1 MLCFRH
7 EKCEKRH
14 KQSQFTSK
22 FILTSVCKQSNL
34 IDIIIPWVASLT
46 LYKLASQNL
55 HPATTFLQLVAKR
68 HSNERLLILL
78 WAYKFIHYFI
88 TKLHRALLPLLIEG
102 RQRAVVSEIQTLDA
116 SINLS
121 CQSANNLNREMYSEK
136 ESYWVFFPPHSTAHI
151 SSRPDFRT
159 LLAQE
164 TFATVSSLQNALH
177 STSLSYHWFKVYDIK
192 AAKFGL

>member
-1 MLCFRH
+1 M
-7 EKCEKRH
+7 KKSH

-22 FILTSVCKQSNL
+22 FILTFVCKQTNL
-34 IDIIIPWVASLT
+34 MDITILWIESLT
-46 LYKLASQNL
+46 LYKLASKNL
-55 HPATTFLQLVAKR
+55 HLATTFLQLVAKR
-68 HSNERLLILL
+68 HSNESLLILL
-78 WAYKFIHYFI
+78 RAYKIYTLFYYKATQSFAP
-88 TKLHRALLPLLIEG
+88 LAHRSSEC
-102 RQRAVVSEIQTLDA
+102 AVVSEIQTPDA

-121 CQSANNLNREMYSEK
+121 CQSANNLNREMYSVK
-136 ESYWVFFPPHSTAHI
+136 KSFWVFFPPPSTAHI
-151 SSRPDFRT
+151 SFRPDFRT